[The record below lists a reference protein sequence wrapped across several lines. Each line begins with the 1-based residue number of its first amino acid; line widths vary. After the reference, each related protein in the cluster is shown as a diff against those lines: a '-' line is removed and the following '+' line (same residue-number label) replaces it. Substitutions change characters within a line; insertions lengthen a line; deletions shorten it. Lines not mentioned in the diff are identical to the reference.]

1 MRGYTDLLLSG
12 MTGDLS
18 DQQKGFLETIAANIR
33 RMSQQIQDLTDIS
46 RIETGQLRVETSP
59 TAFTNIVSDT
69 LQTIR
74 GPYDE
79 KEIEL
84 HLDMPT
90 DLPMVMADNG
100 RLVQVLTNLLSNACK
115 YSPEK
120 TNVYVNIYVDKMV
133 LEEEQSPAPVVICAV
148 KDNGY
153 GISEEDQAQLFTK
166 FFRAEDPNIRKATG
180 TGLGLSITKGIVE
193 LHGGQM
199 WVESELTKG
208 TTFSFAIPQAIEIW
222 F

>member
-1 MRGYTDLLLSG
+1 
-12 MTGDLS
+12 MTGDLT
-18 DQQKGFLETIAANIR
+18 DQQKGFLETISANIR

-46 RIETGQLRVETSP
+46 RIETGQLRVEASP
-59 TAFTNIVSDT
+59 TGFTNIVSDT

-79 KEIEL
+79 KQIEL

-90 DLPMVMADNG
+90 DLPLVMGDNG

-115 YSPEK
+115 YSPEE
-120 TNVYVNIYVDKMV
+120 TDVYVKIYADEMV
-133 LEEEQSPAPVVICAV
+133 LAEEQPAVPVVICAV
-148 KDNGY
+148 KDEGY
-153 GISEEDQAQLFTK
+153 GISAEDQAKLFTK

-199 WVESELTKG
+199 WVESAVNEG
-208 TTFSFAIPQAIEIW
+208 TTFAFAIPQAIEA
-222 F
+222 

>member
-46 RIETGQLRVETSP
+46 RIETGQLLVESSP
-59 TAFTNIVSDT
+59 TAFTNIISDT

-90 DLPMVMADNG
+90 NLPMIMADNG

-115 YSPEK
+115 YSPEN
-120 TNVYVNIYVDKMV
+120 TDVTVNIYADEMV
-133 LEEEQSPAPVVICAV
+133 LEDEQATIPVVICTV

-153 GISEEDQAQLFTK
+153 GISEEDQAKLFTK

-199 WVESELTKG
+199 WVESEINNG
-208 TTFSFAIPQAIEIW
+208 TTFSFAIPPVIEA
-222 F
+222 